1 MSVYQAHIPME
12 YLPSA
17 KFVEPEEENF
27 DRGEYNRPRVGVP
40 IKVAVNKDGSVE
52 ILDGNHRVQTWE
64 EQGQQYAPAWVI
76 DRRGPG
82 IEKLSEDELAER
94 AEIEEEE
101 RQVAQQKAPA
111 PKAKAGS
118 QTEQPSIYT
127 PEGAQPLAEKLGAKV
142 VGSVTK
148 KESERVPNAYGST
161 KPRDLDLRIEG
172 EYKPE
177 ETNSKMKEAGFEPA
191 GSSLV
196 SPEEVKQ
203 SGKPYGKP
211 GWKRAE
217 HFENAA
223 GEKIDVWHDEAG
235 KSWEIHD
242 LGKEHNIPSEE
253 GYLYHATNH
262 DRARDIAESGL
273 DTHKPSYGTD
283 QEAWP
288 DGSTDKR
295 SYFTKQADHAWQ
307 FSPEEGKPALLRM
320 KQDPAIHSRESTG
333 DFYSKK
339 KIPANKIEV
348 LGDDKQWHPISEL
361 SEPPQLSPEKA
372 ASLAKT
378 RSLNLKH
385 LGDPITEMDPN
396 DARNWIGYDGSQ
408 KTIKV
413 YRGVDAKGRTVE
425 PGDFVST
432 SKESAAGYGPHII
445 EMDVPASDLRYVQGH
460 QNGDPARVGQG
471 GQVELLY
478 APKKD
483 GKATPKTQPKNLE
496 HETLFS
502 EALAGLG
509 PAGPKQVFHGTT
521 ANVSDISKL
530 SSEFSKEGVAGRGVY
545 LTETPEQAGAYAG
558 PAEGGT
564 GGRVLAGSLSDKAK
578 LLDGNAALPDA
589 LRTKL
594 QKKFS
599 GDIDGSPKTYMEFM
613 SAVRSAGGDTAGVQK
628 ILTDSGYHGV
638 RYTGDYMAGQRKAIV
653 LFENG
658 KDLLG
663 PAVPTKTPKK

>member
-1 MSVYQAHIPME
+1 ARPADLDKFVNQTFKETAKKIAPDLAGLRVRKIE
-12 YLPSA
+12 PSA
-17 KFVEPEEENF
+17 TAVESSTKEAAPKSTEEYVYHGTTPSSAEEIRKTGIVNAGDFTSDLSRAKLYASNAWNPNAEPGPVFVAKRSDVPGLSA
-27 DRGEYNRPRVGVP
+27 RGKQVQIVGELGP
-40 IKVAVNKDGSVE
+40 SGE
-52 ILDGNHRVQTWE
+52 
-64 EQGQQYAPAWVI
+64 VI
-76 DRRGPG
+76 PL
-82 IEKLSEDELAER
+82 K
-94 AEIEEEE
+94 
-101 RQVAQQKAPA
+101 KTPA
-111 PKAKAGS
+111 PKAEAKAGS
-118 QTEQPSIYT
+118 QTEQLSILT
-127 PEGAQPLAEKLGAKV
+127 PDGAQPLAEKLGAKV
-142 VGSVTK
+142 VGSVAK

-172 EYKPE
+172 EYKAD
-177 ETNSKMKEAGFEPA
+177 ETISKMKEAGFEPA

-203 SGKPYGKP
+203 SGKQYGKP

-223 GEKIDVWHDEAG
+223 GEKVDLWHDEA
-235 KSWEIHD
+235 EIT
-242 LGKEHNIPSEE
+242 PQ
-253 GYLYHATNH
+253 
-262 DRARDIAESGL
+262 SG
-273 DTHKPSYGTD
+273 
-283 QEAWP
+283 
-288 DGSTDKR
+288 
-295 SYFTKQADHAWQ
+295 QA
-307 FSPEEGKPALLRM
+307 
-320 KQDPAIHSRESTG
+320 
-333 DFYSKK
+333 
-339 KIPANKIEV
+339 
-348 LGDDKQWHPISEL
+348 HP
-361 SEPPQLSPEKA
+361 LSPEKA
-372 ASLAKT
+372 AALAKT

-425 PGDFVST
+425 PGDFVTT
-432 SKESAAGYGPHII
+432 SKESAPGYGPHVV

-460 QNGDPARVGQG
+460 KNGDPARVGQG

-478 APKKD
+478 APKK
-483 GKATPKTQPKNLE
+483 GVKATPKTQPKNLE
-496 HETLFS
+496 HGTLFS

-509 PAGPKQVFHGTT
+509 PASPKQVFHGTT

-558 PAEGGT
+558 PAESGT

-599 GDIDGSPKTYMEFM
+599 
-613 SAVRSAGGDTAGVQK
+613 
-628 ILTDSGYHGV
+628 
-638 RYTGDYMAGQRKAIV
+638 
-653 LFENG
+653 
-658 KDLLG
+658 
-663 PAVPTKTPKK
+663 